1 MYMYIRGRTNT
12 DIRGRM
18 NADVVVR
25 TKTDADVLWDLS
37 RRMCTYMYMNERTQ
51 ALGGRT
57 GARVRKICGAWPAKQ

>member
-1 MYMYIRGRTNT
+1 MYIRGRTKT
-12 DIRGRM
+12 DV
-18 NADVVVR
+18 DVR

-57 GARVRKICGAWPAKQ
+57 SARARKIRGAQPAKQ